1 VSVLARLA
9 DSGPWMQQA
18 RRPQGLLQPLALLLL
33 AASGALCQPVL
44 AQSSRFD
51 NGYTPPTEEVIV
63 EDLEPA
69 LPAFPDNANLVR
81 FDAGAATGFSFY
93 IDVSAVSLGKD
104 NIVRY
109 VLVARSGAGAL
120 NISFEGIRCGAGQ
133 RERKLYAFGRV
144 GAGWSRARRIEWQTI
159 LGNAANRHHAELA
172 DEYFCPGGILRRGVG
187 LIQEAIRRQG
197 RLPEAPVLPQK
208 TQ

>member
-1 VSVLARLA
+1 MSVLARLA

-18 RRPQGLLQPLALLLL
+18 RRPQGLLQPLALWLL

-81 FDAGAATGFSFY
+81 FSSDSSFAFFLRSRSSSTC
-93 IDVSAVSLGKD
+93 SA
-104 NIVRY
+104 
-109 VLVARSGAGAL
+109 
-120 NISFEGIRCGAGQ
+120 
-133 RERKLYAFGRV
+133 
-144 GAGWSRARRIEWQTI
+144 
-159 LGNAANRHHAELA
+159 
-172 DEYFCPGGILRRGVG
+172 LRR
-187 LIQEAIRRQG
+187 
-197 RLPEAPVLPQK
+197 
-208 TQ
+208 

>member
-1 VSVLARLA
+1 
-9 DSGPWMQQA
+9 MQRA
-18 RRPQGLLQPLALLLL
+18 WRCQGLRQSVALWLL
-33 AASGALCQPVL
+33 AASASLCQPVL

-51 NGYTPPTEEVIV
+51 NGYTPPTESVIV

-93 IDVSAVSLGKD
+93 IDVSSVSLGKD
-104 NIVRY
+104 NVVRY
-109 VLVARSGAGAL
+109 VLVARSGAGVL
-120 NISFEGIRCGAGQ
+120 NISFEGIRCSAPQ
-133 RERKLYAFGRV
+133 RERKLYAFGRAD
-144 GAGWSRARRIEWQTI
+144 AGWSRARRIEWQTI
-159 LGNAANRHHAELA
+159 LGNTANRHHAELA

-187 LIQEAIRRQG
+187 LMQEAIRRQG
-197 RLPEAPVLPQK
+197 RLPEAPVIPEK